1 MFCPGCG
8 LNEDRAVQFCR
19 VCGTDLRVVRASLAE
34 PDEVTASAVVARE
47 EIGRA
52 IAIRIKEMD
61 RVKDLEDVL
70 PEIEKF
76 LESPQERRLRRMRE
90 GVITSAIGLGATFF
104 FYLLAMTD
112 RHAAFLP
119 ALGVILFLIG
129 LGIVLN
135 GLLFTAPKQHAPERS
150 RDKDQKELLERSS
163 VSIENSAPAG
173 QLSGAPPSVTELTT
187 HNLSSKPLKAR
198 QRK

>member
-19 VCGTDLRVVRASLAE
+19 ACGTDLRVVRASLAE
-34 PDEVTASAVVARE
+34 PDAVTASATAARE
-47 EIGRA
+47 EVGRA
-52 IAIRIKEMD
+52 IATRIREMD

-76 LESPQERRLRRMRE
+76 LESPQERRLRRIRE
-90 GVITSAIGLGATFF
+90 GVITSAIGLGVTFF

-112 RHAAFLP
+112 RHASFLP
-119 ALGVILFLIG
+119 ALGVIVFLIG
-129 LGIVLN
+129 LGLVLN
-135 GLLFTAPKQHAPERS
+135 GFLLTVPKLHALEHA
-150 RDKDQKELLERSS
+150 RDKKQKELPEHSS
-163 VSIENSAPAG
+163 VGLQNSAPAG

-187 HNLSSKPLKAR
+187 HNLSSKLLKVR